1 VKFGLMQCENRR
13 LLDNTTWLLLTEVA
27 AKISRILVIL
37 ALAAHLSAI
46 EYGTVMLALACHE
59 VLRLILRSGAGT
71 QIIQCSEDKL
81 KQYAKNGAILQWLV
95 CLSLAGIQTVLAKP
109 VGIFYNNPEVTQLLV
124 AMASVY
130 LLYPL
135 VSIKVFLIHR
145 ASNMRF
151 YSIRN
156 ASCIL
161 AENLTIA
168 IFTIFDFGIMSIVY
182 GKWVFGLLWVC
193 LFYFAPVKHFGVG
206 FQLSTFLLLCRTSGQ
221 LLLTELA
228 RALRMQLDM
237 LIGARLLSPEMFG
250 LYSFAKS
257 AGVGLS
263 QSLNNAFNSA
273 LYPYLCDKH
282 RQGQLSQ
289 YIRWIYL
296 VTTAVALLFLLQ
308 AVAVPFYVPLLFD
321 QQWQQQY
328 LVISLLCLAALSGL
342 YVDTHCNILRS
353 QGAYQYELYA
363 RFFCLFTSTLGLLI
377 FQTETPEAF
386 ALVVLVSSTTWLL
399 TLLFRPTISQ
409 NITSLKSLS
418 IRSKTNE

>member
-1 VKFGLMQCENRR
+1 MKFKLLQCENRR
-13 LLDNTTWLLLTEVA
+13 LLDNTIWLLLTEIA

-59 VLRLILRSGAGT
+59 FLMFMIRSGAGA

-81 KQYAKNGAILQWLV
+81 KQYAKNGVILQWLV
-95 CLSLAGIQTVLAKP
+95 CLSLAGIQTILAKP
-109 VGIFYNNPEVTQLLV
+109 IGNFYSNPEVTQLLV

-135 VSIKVFLIHR
+135 VSIKVFLIQR

-161 AENLTIA
+161 AENMTIA
-168 IFTIFDFGIMSIVY
+168 VFTLFDFGIMSIVY
-182 GKWVFGLLWVC
+182 GKWAFTIMWVG
-193 LFYFAPVKHFGVG
+193 LFYFAPVKHFGIG
-206 FQLSTFLLLCRTSGQ
+206 FHLTTFLLLCRTSGQ
-221 LLLTELA
+221 LMLTELA

-237 LIGARLLSPEMFG
+237 LVGARLLSPEMFG

-282 RQGQLSQ
+282 RQGQLPQ
-289 YIRWIYL
+289 QIRWIYL
-296 VTTAVALLFLLQ
+296 ITTAVALLFILQ
-308 AVAVPFYVPLLFD
+308 AIAVPFYVPLLFD
-321 QQWQQQY
+321 QHWQQQH
-328 LVISLLCLAALSGL
+328 VVTMLLCLAALSSL
-342 YVDTHCNILRS
+342 YVDTHCNILRA
-353 QGAYQYELYA
+353 QEAYQYELYA
-363 RFFCLFTSTLGLLI
+363 RLFCLVISILSLLI
-377 FQTETPEAF
+377 FKIETPEAL
-386 ALVVLVSSTTWLL
+386 ALVVLASSTTWLL
-399 TLLFRPTISQ
+399 ILLSKPIINQ
-409 NITSLKSLS
+409 NFSPSKSRL
-418 IRSKTNE
+418 IRSQTNE

>member
-1 VKFGLMQCENRR
+1 MKFILQQCENRR
-13 LLDNTTWLLLTEVA
+13 LLDNTSWLLLTEVA

-37 ALAAHLSAI
+37 ALAAKLTAI

-59 VLRLILRSGAGT
+59 IFKLMLRSGAGT
-71 QIIQCSEDKL
+71 QIIQCSTDNL

-95 CLSLAGIQTVLAKP
+95 CLSLAGMQSALAIP
-109 VGIFYNNPEVTQLLV
+109 VGDFYHNPAVTQLLV
-124 AMASVY
+124 AMAGVY

-135 VSIKVFLIHR
+135 VSIKVFLIQR

-151 YSIRN
+151 YSVRN
-156 ASCIL
+156 AGCIL
-161 AENLTIA
+161 AENMTIA
-168 IFTIFDFGIMSIVY
+168 VFALFDFGIMSVVY
-182 GKWVFGLLWVC
+182 GKWVFALMWVG
-193 LFYFAPVKHFGVG
+193 LFYFAPVRRFGIG
-206 FQLSTFLLLCRTSGQ
+206 FELNTFVILCRTSGQ
-221 LLLTELA
+221 LLLTELV

-289 YIRWIYL
+289 NIRWIYL
-296 VTTAVALLFLLQ
+296 ITTAVALLFICQ
-308 AVAVPFYVPLLFD
+308 AIAVPFYVPMLFD

-328 LVISLLCLAALSGL
+328 MVITLLCLAALSGL
-342 YVDTHCNILRS
+342 YVDTHCNLLRA
-353 QGAYQYELYA
+353 QAAYQYELYA
-363 RFFCLFTSTLGLLI
+363 RLFCLCISTLSLLI
-377 FQTETPEAF
+377 FPIETPEDL
-386 ALVVLVSSTTWLL
+386 ALVLLASSITWLL
-399 TLLFRPTISQ
+399 VLFSKPTLTQ
-409 NITSLKSLS
+409 NFTRSKSLS
-418 IRSKTNE
+418 IRSQTNE

>member
-1 VKFGLMQCENRR
+1 MQGENRR
-13 LLDNTTWLLLTEVA
+13 LLDNTTWLLLTEIA
-27 AKISRILVIL
+27 GKISRVLVIL

-59 VLRLILRSGAGT
+59 VLKLMLRSGAGT
-71 QIIQCSEDKL
+71 QIIQCSDDNL
-81 KQYAKNGAILQWLV
+81 KEYAKNGAILQWVV
-95 CLSLAGIQTVLAKP
+95 CLSLAGIQSVLAKP
-109 VGIFYNNPEVTQLLV
+109 IGDFYSNPAVTQLLV
-124 AMASVY
+124 AMAGVY

-151 YSIRN
+151 YSVRN

-161 AENLTIA
+161 AENLTITLFA
-168 IFTIFDFGIMSIVY
+168 IFDFGIMSVVY
-182 GKWVFGLLWVC
+182 GKWVFGLMWVC
-193 LFYFAPVKHFGVG
+193 LFYFAPVKHFGIG
-206 FQLSTFLLLCRTSGQ
+206 FDLSTFLVLCRTSGQ

-289 YIRWIYL
+289 HICWIYL

-308 AVAVPFYVPLLFD
+308 AIAVPFYVPLLFD

-353 QGAYQYELYA
+353 QGAYQYELYV
-363 RFFCLFTSTLGLLI
+363 RLFCLVISTVGLLI
-377 FQTETPEAF
+377 FQTETPETL
-386 ALVVLVSSTTWLL
+386 ALVVLANSTTWLL
-399 TLLFRPTISQ
+399 VLFFKPPMSQ
-409 NITSLKSLS
+409 NISPLKSLS
-418 IRSKTNE
+418 IRTQTNE